1 MYLRIM
7 DIKDSIMTKY
17 DSFLETLKSQRNRFI
32 ELRGETKAFDQI
44 KQPFLEATISSIDK
58 SIEEIEFCKSHY
70 IWDRLVIAFFGQTNA
85 GKSTIIDTFRILFNE
100 KKRLSLLKK
109 DKSGDGVDG
118 LIVGDGRNDFTKVY
132 EEYEMTINGMPFT
145 LIDVPGIEGNEED
158 YKDEIKEAL
167 SKAHCVFYIQGENKA
182 PDEAIASKIKK
193 YLNDWVKVY
202 SVFNVR
208 GGVIN
213 YDEEEERETLLR
225 KDVPVNERLIQ
236 DCFEKQLGS
245 VYGGNVTIQ
254 ALLAMCSKAKFSTT
268 REKLIK
274 QQAKLTKYF
283 GTAESMFAFSRFDE
297 LLKIVL
303 SKALSFQNEIADAN
317 KRKLRK
323 LAINA
328 RNQLK
333 EVASSQDSAISEM
346 EQQLLDFKKYVDTAT
361 STCKRQIKSQSESAI
376 QSCFTSL
383 KINIYRMID
392 NDAVSKDRVKHLCD
406 FEANKLKIRIPQI
419 IQENI
424 IKLETNISNKARE
437 LSELTKKG
445 KYSTTFIKL
454 GVSPNLDNAF
464 NDLDINIKDIGSL
477 ALDVGSWALALSS
490 FGGWIGAAVGAALGL
505 VLHILKK
512 VFFSD
517 HGKSKAKEKVQKE
530 LDSCKIKVLEDFHI
544 QLLPLLSRLDSHK
557 NTIQSTIRDEYESLT
572 ELSAIVDNDLIE
584 LRKYI
589 NIQIG

>member
-1 MYLRIM
+1 M
-7 DIKDSIMTKY
+7 DIKDLIMTKY
-17 DSFLETLKSQRNRFI
+17 ESYLEALKSQRNRFN
-32 ELRGETKAFDQI
+32 ELRGETKAFDKI

-109 DKSGDGVDG
+109 DKSGNGVDG
-118 LIVGDGRNDFTKVY
+118 LIVGDGQSDFTKVY
-132 EEYEMTINGMPFT
+132 EEYEMTIDGIPFT
-145 LIDVPGIEGNEED
+145 LIDVPGIEGNEKN
-158 YKDEIKEAL
+158 YKNEIKEAL
-167 SKAHCVFYIQGENKA
+167 SKAHCVFYIQGENKV
-182 PDEAIASKIKK
+182 PDAAIASKIKK

-208 GGVIN
+208 GGVTN
-213 YDEEEERETLLR
+213 YDGEEERETLLR
-225 KDVPVNERLIQ
+225 KDVAVNERLIQ

-268 REKLIK
+268 RKQLIT
-274 QQAKLTKYF
+274 QQAKLIKYF

-323 LAINA
+323 LAIDA

-333 EVASSQDSAISEM
+333 KVASSQDSAISEM
-346 EQQLLDFKKYVDTAT
+346 EQQLLDFKKYVDTET
-361 STCKRQIKSQSESAI
+361 GKCKRKINTQSESAI
-376 QSCFTSL
+376 YSCFTSL
-383 KINIYRMID
+383 KRRIYQMID
-392 NDAVSKDRVKHLCD
+392 NNQVSKDRVKDLSD
-406 FEANKLKIRIPQI
+406 IEADKLKRKIPQI
-419 IQENI
+419 IQENV
-424 IKLETNISNKARE
+424 KMLETNISNKARE
-437 LSELTKKG
+437 LAELAKTG
-445 KYSTTFIKL
+445 KYSTTFVKL

-464 NDLDINIKDIGSL
+464 DDLDINIRDIGSL
-477 ALDVGSWALALSS
+477 ALDIGSWALAFCYSGL
-490 FGGWIGAAVGAALGL
+490 IGAAIGAAIGL
-505 VLHILKK
+505 VIHILKTI
-512 VFFSD
+512 FFSD
-517 HGKSKAKEKVQKE
+517 HGRGKAKEKVQKE
-530 LDSCKIKVLEDFHI
+530 LDSCKNKILEDLHI
-544 QLLPLLSRLDSHK
+544 QLNPFFSKLDSHK
-557 NTIQSTIRDEYESLT
+557 NTIQSTIIDEYESLT
-572 ELSAIVDNDLIE
+572 ELSDIVDNDLIE

-589 NIQIG
+589 NI

>member
-1 MYLRIM
+1 M
-7 DIKDSIMTKY
+7 SNY
-17 DSFLETLKSQRNRFI
+17 DSYLETLKSQRNRFI
-32 ELRGETKAFDQI
+32 ELRGGTKAFDQI
-44 KQPFLEATISSIDK
+44 KQPFLEATISSMDK

-132 EEYEMTINGMPFT
+132 EEYEMMIDGMPFI

-182 PDEAIASKIKK
+182 PDSAIASKIKK

-236 DCFEKQLGS
+236 ECFKKQLCS
-245 VYGGNVTIQ
+245 VYGGNVTVQ
-254 ALLAMCSKAKFSTT
+254 ALLAMCSKAKFSST
-268 REKLIK
+268 RKDLIK
-274 QQAKLTKYF
+274 QQTKLTKHF
-283 GTAESMFAFSRFDE
+283 GSAESMFAFSRFDE
-297 LLKIVL
+297 LLRIVL
-303 SKALSFQNEIADAN
+303 SKASSFQNEIAYAN
-317 KRKLRK
+317 RMKLRK
-323 LAINA
+323 LALDA

-346 EQQLLDFKKYVDTAT
+346 EQQLLDFKKYVGTAT
-361 STCKRQIKSQSESAI
+361 DTCKRQIKSKCESTV

-383 KINIYRMID
+383 KTEIYRMID
-392 NDAVSKDRVKHLCD
+392 NDKVSKDRVKNLSD
-406 FEANKLKIRIPQI
+406 YEADKLKRRIPQVV
-419 IQENI
+419 QES
-424 IKLETNISNKARE
+424 IKSLETNISSKARE
-437 LSELTKKG
+437 LSELAKKG
-445 KYSTTFIKL
+445 KYSTTFVKL
-454 GVSPNLDNAF
+454 GVFPNLDNAF
-464 NDLDINIKDIGSL
+464 DDLDINIKDIGSL
-477 ALDVGSWALALSS
+477 AIEVASWAFALSP
-490 FGGWIGAAVGAALGL
+490 FGGWIGVAIGAVIGL
-505 VLHILKK
+505 WLHILKTI
-512 VFFSD
+512 FFSD
-517 HGKSKAKEKVQKE
+517 HGRGKAKEKVQKE
-530 LDSCKIKVLEDFHI
+530 LDSCKSKIMADLYH
-544 QLLPLLSRLDSHK
+544 QLIPLLSKLDSHK
-557 NTIQSTIRDEYESLT
+557 NTIQSTIRDEYESLA
-572 ELSAIVDNDLIE
+572 ELSAIVDNDLME

-589 NIQIG
+589 NIKI